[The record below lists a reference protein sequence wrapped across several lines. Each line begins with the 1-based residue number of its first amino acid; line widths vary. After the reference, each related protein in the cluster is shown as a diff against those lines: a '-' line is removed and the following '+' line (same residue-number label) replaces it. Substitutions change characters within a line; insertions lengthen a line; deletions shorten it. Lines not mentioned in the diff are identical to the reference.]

1 MTPII
6 LEVNLKNII
15 HNYYEF
21 RKINK
26 KGITAAVVKAN
37 AYGTGVNKVSK
48 KLINEGCKDF
58 FVATLQE
65 GIELRKINKKI
76 NIYILNG
83 IDKKEIKF
91 FQKNNLVPVVNS
103 FFEYNLIRKVK
114 SAITIIL
121 HYDTGMNR
129 LGLNYNQM
137 LYISKNINKTRI
149 KLKYIISHLVSAEN
163 INDIYNNIQLKR
175 FNKIKSLYIN
185 HKFSLANSAG
195 AFLND
200 SFHFDMIRP
209 GISLYGGY
217 GRKAIKNK
225 IKSVVKLKAKVIQIR
240 KIYKNESIGY
250 NHTYITKKSKYV
262 ATLAI
267 GYGDGIFRNLSNNG
281 YVYFKNF
288 KGKFL
293 GNISMDTSVV
303 DVTSFHNKIKLGDYV
318 EIINK
323 KNDIEIIAKH
333 ANTVS
338 QNILTSLGRRIK
350 IEYIE

>member
-15 HNYYEF
+15 HNYNEF

-48 KLINEGCKDF
+48 KLIKEGCKDY
-58 FVATLQE
+58 FVATLEE
-65 GIELRKINKKI
+65 GIELRKISKKI
-76 NIYILNG
+76 NIYVLNG

-91 FQKNNLVPVVNS
+91 FQKNRIIPVINN
-103 FFEYNLIRKVK
+103 FHEYKLISKIK
-114 SAITIIL
+114 SVINIIL

-137 LYISKNINKTRI
+137 LYISKNINNTKI
-149 KLKYIISHLVSAEN
+149 ELKYIISHLISAEN
-163 INDIYNNIQLKR
+163 TKDRYNNKQLKK
-175 FNKIKSLYIN
+175 FNKIKSFYIN
-185 HKFSLANSAG
+185 DRFSLANSAG
-195 AFLND
+195 AFINKN
-200 SFHFDMIRP
+200 FHFDMIRP

-217 GRKAIKNK
+217 GNKAIKNK
-225 IKSVVKLKAKVIQIR
+225 IKNVVKLKAKVIQIK
-240 KIYKNESIGY
+240 KIYRNESIGY
-250 NHTYITKKSKYV
+250 NHTYITKKSIYV
-262 ATLAI
+262 ATLAM
-267 GYGDGIFRNLSNNG
+267 GYGDGIFRNLSNKG
-281 YVYFKNF
+281 YVYFKNY

-303 DVTSFHNKIKLGDYV
+303 DITNFYNKIKLGDYV

-323 KNDIEIIAKH
+323 NNDIEIVSKQ

-338 QNILTSLGRRIK
+338 QNILTSLGKRIK
-350 IEYIE
+350 IKYIE